1 MTPLAIVTMIL
12 SIVIFWG
19 GLAYSV
25 LRLRRH
31 PESQDDS

>member
-1 MTPLAIVTMIL
+1 MTPLAIVTMAASIL
-12 SIVIFWG
+12 FFWG
-19 GLAYSV
+19 GLVYSV